1 MALSEILLVNFGRKT
16 YENSPLN
23 EDTIAWIIKEQVE
36 VIIYNMLLN
45 QQQENNRELRTV
57 AVMLS
62 WAVYGASEE
71 WKRKY
76 REVDPKT
83 FIKKSRAPA
92 YILHSDLIGQLYCTL
107 KNNAM
112 HYGKTLDNQ
121 AFLSLCNA

>member
-45 QQQENNRELRTV
+45 QQQENNGELRTV

-62 WAVYGASEE
+62 WAAYGASEE

-83 FIKKSRAPA
+83 FIKKAVSR
-92 YILHSDLIGQLYCTL
+92 LISCIQI
-107 KNNAM
+107 
-112 HYGKTLDNQ
+112 
-121 AFLSLCNA
+121 